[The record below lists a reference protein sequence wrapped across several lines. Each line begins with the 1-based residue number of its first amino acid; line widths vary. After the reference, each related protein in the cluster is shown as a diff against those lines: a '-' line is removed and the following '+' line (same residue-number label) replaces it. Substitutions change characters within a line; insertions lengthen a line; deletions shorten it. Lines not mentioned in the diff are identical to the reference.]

1 MGSSGKLIRNRKIG
15 IPAYVIVKDIL
26 VSRTPDQWEMKDGKI
41 PYIVNTFFNQEL
53 LQLLDKGKG

>member
-1 MGSSGKLIRNRKIG
+1 MGSSGKLIRIGKIG

-41 PYIVNTFFNQEL
+41 PYIDKYF
-53 LQLLDKGKG
+53 LQSGTPSAFG